1 MSYHASNGGVSVRLL
16 AFALVMAVS
25 TGACS
30 QGPGAK
36 LLPPAMAPKKHVANT
51 ADMDKS
57 YYRTQG
63 GTPIAPMIIQDD
75 PVAAAPTV
83 QAQVSGGGQ
92 QGPRATLNGD
102 PNGLTRETL
111 NVAIQGAMGSI
122 ASCFSSLTQD
132 PMVAVSFEADP
143 SGRPSLVRV
152 SGAPAGAEHCIRN
165 IVQGV
170 RFPPFQG
177 KGVQVDLP
185 LSFHRVA
192 QSQPAG
198 NAPGQQPAQAPSLFL
213 EP

>member
-1 MSYHASNGGVSVRLL
+1 MSYHASNGGVSVL
-16 AFALVMAVS
+16 AFALIMAMS

-30 QGPGAK
+30 RGHSAK
-36 LLPPAMAPKKHVANT
+36 LLPPAMTPHKRVAKT
-51 ADMDKS
+51 ETDKS

-63 GTPIAPMIIQDD
+63 GTPIAPVIIEDD
-75 PVAAAPTV
+75 SVAALPTV
-83 QAQVSGGGQ
+83 QAPASGGGP
-92 QGPRATLNGD
+92 QGPRPTLNGD

-152 SGAPAGAEHCIRN
+152 SGAPTDAEHCIRN
-165 IVQGV
+165 IIQGV

-192 QSQPAG
+192 QSQPSG
-198 NAPGQQPAQAPSLFL
+198 NATGQQPAPGPSLFL